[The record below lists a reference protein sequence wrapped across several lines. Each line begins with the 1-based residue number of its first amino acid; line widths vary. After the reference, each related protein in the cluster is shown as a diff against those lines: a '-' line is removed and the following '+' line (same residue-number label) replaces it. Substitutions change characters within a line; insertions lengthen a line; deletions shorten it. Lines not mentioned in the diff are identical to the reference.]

1 MDVLISEL
9 HIAPILSTIVY
20 SLIGMV
26 LFILGFVIFDKLT
39 PYSIHKEIGEDHNVA
54 LGVIIAALMISLSII
69 IAAAIQG

>member
-1 MDVLISEL
+1 MDVFISEL
-9 HIAPILSTIVY
+9 HVAPILSTVVY
-20 SLIGMV
+20 SLIGIV

-69 IAAAIQG
+69 ISAAIQG